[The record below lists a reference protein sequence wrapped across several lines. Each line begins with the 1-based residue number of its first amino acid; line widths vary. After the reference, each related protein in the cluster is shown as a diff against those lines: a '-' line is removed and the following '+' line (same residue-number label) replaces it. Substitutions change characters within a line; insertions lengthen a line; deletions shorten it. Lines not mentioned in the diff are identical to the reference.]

1 MARRRINTTKA
12 EIIRVATGMFLEY
25 GFDATSA
32 KAICDQLDISTGNL
46 TFYFPTKE
54 HMLAE
59 LVEMLCRFQ
68 WEMME
73 QEAQDGV
80 SSLMAICLEL
90 TAMAAMCE
98 EDGIAKEIYLSAY
111 SLPLTLE
118 IIRRNDAKRAKEV
131 FSEYCPDWTDEQFA
145 EAETLVSGMEY
156 ATLMTTG
163 DSAPLETRI
172 AGALNQIL
180 TVYQVP
186 EEIRRRKIERV
197 LSMDYRGIG
206 RRVFKEFRDY
216 VKQSSEQLLQ
226 QGMEKEISNIIYI

>member
-1 MARRRINTTKA
+1 MTRRRVNTTKA
-12 EIIRVATGMFLEY
+12 EIIRVATGMFLER
-25 GFDATSA
+25 GFAGTSA
-32 KAICDQLDISTGNL
+32 KAICDTLDISTGNL

-80 SSLMAICLEL
+80 SSLMALCLEL

-98 EDGIAKEIYLSAY
+98 EDEIAKDIYLSAY
-111 SLPLTLE
+111 SYPLTLE
-118 IIRRNDAKRAKEV
+118 IIRKNDAARAKRV

-156 ATLMTTG
+156 ATLMITG
-163 DSAPLETRI
+163 DSATLETRI

-180 TVYQVP
+180 NVYQVP
-186 EEIRRRKIERV
+186 EEIRSRKIERV
-197 LSMDYRGIG
+197 LSMDYRKIG
-206 RRVFKEFRDY
+206 RRVLKEFREY
-216 VKQSSEQLLQ
+216 VQASGDRLLEE
-226 QGMEKEISNIIYI
+226 GI